1 MLFTKGDCTERLS
14 CSSSNDMFS
23 NLTLCVSAGNIA
35 AAVLQEVA
43 EMTIT
48 PELNDRESTH
58 ADLYISAEKQ
68 EGQREKESA
77 EVEAEVEG
85 NQGEDEQRDDKE
97 MEEKKDS
104 LPEESLRMTSWVEV
118 ENEGSNAQESSE
130 EEMSGKERVEEEKDT
145 LEGRSME
152 EAEKEQTR
160 SVEEELAMMEEKW
173 REQCAIN
180 ETLKQRLA
188 DEEERFRVRDTHRRC
203 CQLLCTSPKA
213 RQLLYL

>member
-1 MLFTKGDCTERLS
+1 
-14 CSSSNDMFS
+14 MFS
-23 NLTLCVSAGNIA
+23 NLTLCVFTGNIA

-58 ADLYISAEKQ
+58 ADLYVSAEKQ

-85 NQGEDEQRDDKE
+85 NQGEDEQGEDKE

-118 ENEGSNAQESSE
+118 ENEGSNAQENSE

-145 LEGRSME
+145 LEGRSMD

-188 DEEERFRVRDTHRRC
+188 DEEERFRVRDTQRRC
-203 CQLLCTSPKA
+203 CQLLCVCVSPKA

>member
-1 MLFTKGDCTERLS
+1 MS
-14 CSSSNDMFS
+14 S
-23 NLTLCVSAGNIA
+23 NLTLCVSTGNIA
-35 AAVLQEVA
+35 AAVLQEAA

-48 PELNDRESTH
+48 PELKDRESTH
-58 ADLYISAEKQ
+58 ADLYISAEEE
-68 EGQREKESA
+68 EGQREKERA
-77 EVEAEVEG
+77 EVEAEVEAS
-85 NQGEDEQRDDKE
+85 QGENEQREEKE
-97 MEEKKDS
+97 TEEKKDS
-104 LPEESLRMTSWVEV
+104 LPEDSLRMTSWVEV
-118 ENEGSNAQESSE
+118 ENERQRAQENSE

-188 DEEERFRVRDTHRRC
+188 DEEERFRVRDTQRHC
-203 CQLLCTSPKA
+203 CQLLCMSPKA
-213 RQLLYL
+213 RQLLYP